1 MPDPHHPAEQLA
13 DALDR
18 GLRRAQEAIERAAR
32 RHADRLETLAR
43 HTGEPWLS
51 DLARGEPGKVWT
63 RQREAFIDRLTTT
76 RKERKEARKLE
87 RARAR
92 LENKLL
98 QAQVEAERD
107 ALKLQ
112 RTTFGEGI
120 VGIGAGL
127 AMAGTALFHHELWWM
142 VFPAFGIGSWGA
154 RVVST
159 KLSARR
165 TPETLHPAL
174 PIAADPRDARVD
186 AVCARITEELGRAAP
201 SVRELV
207 GKNEKVVEQLRLTCR
222 GLTEREREL
231 RGLCNPADQAR
242 LQQEREALAA
252 RIGAE
257 RDAVI
262 IARLQGALQALD
274 GQREQRAELSVAAAR
289 FEAEHTRIAYTLEGL
304 HTQLLRLRSSDAA
317 SMDPAS
323 AALRQSLNQLGEEM
337 DAVARAMDEVH
348 RADLSPV
355 STVESPAPGGRTR
368 TRE

>member
-1 MPDPHHPAEQLA
+1 VSDRHDPSDHLA
-13 DALDR
+13 VALNL

-51 DLARGEPGKVWT
+51 DLARGDAGKVWS
-63 RQREAFIDRLTTT
+63 RQREAFIERLTTP
-76 RKERKEARKLE
+76 RKERKAARKLD
-87 RARAR
+87 RARVR
-92 LENKLL
+92 LENQRLKTQL
-98 QAQVEAERD
+98 QAEKD

-112 RTTFGEGI
+112 RTTAGEGI
-120 VGIGAGL
+120 VGVGAGL
-127 AMAGTALFHHELWWM
+127 IMAGTALFNHELWWM

-154 RVVST
+154 RVLST
-159 KLSARR
+159 KLSGRS
-165 TPETLHPAL
+165 TPAKQTAL
-174 PIAADPRDARVD
+174 PVAEDPRDTRVD
-186 AVCARITEELGRAAP
+186 AVCARITAELGRAAP
-201 SVRELV
+201 TVRELV

-231 RGLCNPADQAR
+231 RQLCNPADDAR
-242 LQQEREALAA
+242 LQHEHESLVT

-257 RDAVI
+257 RDTVI
-262 IARLQGALQALD
+262 VARLQGALQALD
-274 GQREQRAELSVAAAR
+274 GQRQQRAELSIAAAR

-337 DAVARAMDEVH
+337 DAVASAMDEVH
-348 RADLSPV
+348 RADLTPV
-355 STVESPAPGGRTR
+355 GTVESLPPGAR
-368 TRE
+368 TRERE